1 MTFSIKYLHDEDCL
15 DALAESLTKIKHL
28 EIKAAHADACG
39 DACTSTAVTL
49 TYINNAWSAQP

>member
-49 TYINNAWSAQP
+49 TYINNA